1 MSVINQ
7 VLKDL
12 DRQGANARMPSGVIA
27 VNQTPVAAPRWIAW
41 LAGCLAIALTAWWFW
56 PAAPVAGPAASA
68 SVPLAPGAPRL
79 RLSQNLGEAG
89 RHADEADDHPARGIT
104 SKAVSLRAPVE
115 ALGASALHADRPGLL
130 SRMDTQLSELRHR
143 PAMSPEPTRP
153 PAETSARVVKENK
166 PPTPEVL
173 ADEAW
178 RQAARLLEQGRNHDA
193 RERLDNVLRL
203 DPKHAAARQS
213 LAALVLEA
221 GDRARAETLLREGQA
236 LHPNDVWYPRS
247 LAQLHLQNADFSQ
260 AAGILKATLSRHTD
274 AANWALYAG
283 TLGKLGK
290 QEESAQAYREALR
303 LEPGQGNWW
312 IGMAVALEQS
322 ANKAEAGMA
331 YQRALQTRLGAEMRE
346 FAQQKT
352 RELGGH

>member
-27 VNQTPVAAPRWIAW
+27 VNQTPVATPRSLAW
-41 LAGCLAIALTAWWFW
+41 LSGGLAIALAAWWFW

-68 SVPLAPGAPRL
+68 TVPLAPVAPRL

-89 RHADEADDHPARGIT
+89 RHADVADDQPARGIT
-104 SKAVSLRAPVE
+104 SKAVTLRAPVE
-115 ALGASALHADRPGLL
+115 ALGVSALHADRPGFLP
-130 SRMDTQLSELRHR
+130 RMDTQLSEPRHR

-153 PAETSARVVKENK
+153 PAEANARVVKENK

-173 ADEAW
+173 AEEAW
-178 RQAARLLEQGRNHDA
+178 RQAGRLLEQGRNHDA
-193 RERLDNVLRL
+193 REHLDTALRL
-203 DPKHAAARQS
+203 DPRHAAARQS

-221 GDRARAETLLREGQA
+221 GDRARAEALLSEGQA
-236 LHPNDVWYPRS
+236 LYPNDAWYPRG
-247 LAQLHLQNADFSQ
+247 LAQLHLQNGDFSQ
-260 AAGILKATLSRHTD
+260 AAGILKAALARRAD

-312 IGMAVALEQS
+312 IGMAVALEQG
-322 ANKAEAGMA
+322 AGKADAGMA
-331 YQRALQTRLGAEMRE
+331 YQRALQTRLSAEMRD
-346 FAQQKT
+346 FAQRRVQ
-352 RELGGH
+352 ELSQR